1 MTRDI
6 FCGVVMDSG
15 IVGPRRVSR
24 RGLLIGAGAASA
36 AILTA
41 KTGLAATPRGN
52 DGARWLWIDSAWT
65 GEKAKIT
72 YYEDGRYVEDAMR
85 ALDHFMRD
93 SRDNKVVAMD
103 PRLYDLLFDL
113 HRLMDG
119 SNPFTLISGYRSP
132 ATNAM
137 LAARSRAVAKNS
149 YHLRGWA
156 ADVRLQGRD
165 LRQLAM
171 GALSLHRGGVG
182 MYSRKSNFIHVDTG
196 PVRRWNI

>member
-1 MTRDI
+1 MNWDAA
-6 FCGVVMDSG
+6 S
-15 IVGPRRVSR
+15 PRRLSR

-36 AILTA
+36 AIMTA
-41 KTGLAATPRGN
+41 GAAAAASPRRK
-52 DGARWLWIDSAWT
+52 DGARSLAFESAWT
-65 GEKAKIT
+65 GEKLKIT
-72 YYEDGRYVEDAMR
+72 YYENGRYVEGALQ
-85 ALDHFMRD
+85 ALDRLMRD
-93 SRDNKVVAMD
+93 TRNNAVVKMD

-113 HRLMDG
+113 NRLMD
-119 SNPFTLISGYRSP
+119 SANPFTLISGYRSP

-149 YHLRGWA
+149 FHLRGWA

-165 LRQLAM
+165 LRQLAL
-171 GALSLHRGGVG
+171 GAISLHRGGVG

>member
-1 MTRDI
+1 
-6 FCGVVMDSG
+6 MDWG
-15 IVGPRRVSR
+15 IVGPRRMSR
-24 RGLLIGAGAASA
+24 RGLLIGAGAAGA

-41 KTGLAATPRGN
+41 KAGLAATPRRN
-52 DGARWLWIDSAWT
+52 DGARWLAFDNAWT
-65 GEKAKIT
+65 GEKLKIT
-72 YYEDGRYVEDAMR
+72 YYEDGRYVEGAMH
-85 ALDHFMRD
+85 ALDRMMRD
-93 SRDNKVVAMD
+93 HRNDSVVAMD

-113 HRLMDG
+113 NRLMESG
-119 SNPFTLISGYRSP
+119 NPFTLISGYRSP

-156 ADVRLQGRD
+156 ADVRLAGRD

-171 GALSLHRGGVG
+171 GALSLRRGGVG
-182 MYSRKSNFIHVDTG
+182 MYSARSNFIHVDTG

>member
-1 MTRDI
+1 MHWDT
-6 FCGVVMDSG
+6 M
-15 IVGPRRVSR
+15 GPRPLSR

-36 AILTA
+36 AIMTVGTA
-41 KTGLAATPRGN
+41 AATAPRQN
-52 DGARWLWIDSAWT
+52 DGARSLAFESAWT
-65 GEKAKIT
+65 GEKLKIT
-72 YYEDGRYVEDAMR
+72 YYENGRYVEDAMH
-85 ALDHFMRD
+85 ALDRLMRD
-93 SRDNKVVAMD
+93 PRDNTVVQMD
-103 PRLYDLLFDL
+103 PRLYDLLFEL
-113 HRLMDG
+113 HRLMD
-119 SNPFTLISGYRSP
+119 SANSFTLISGYRSP

>member
-1 MTRDI
+1 MNWDT
-6 FCGVVMDSG
+6 MS
-15 IVGPRRVSR
+15 PRGMSR
-24 RGLLIGAGAASA
+24 RGLLIGAGAAGA

-41 KTGLAATPRGN
+41 GTTAAATPRRN
-52 DGARWLWIDSAWT
+52 DGARTLSFDSAWT
-65 GEKAKIT
+65 GEKLKVT
-72 YYEDGRYVEDAMR
+72 YYENGRYVDGAMQ
-85 ALDHFMRD
+85 ALDRMMRD
-93 SRDNKVVAMD
+93 PRDNTVVEMD

-113 HRLMDG
+113 HRLMDNP
-119 SNPFTLISGYRSP
+119 NPFTLISGYRSP

-149 YHLRGWA
+149 FHLRGWA

-165 LRQLAM
+165 LRQLAL
-171 GALSLHRGGVG
+171 GAISLHRGGVG

>member
-1 MTRDI
+1 MHRDTT
-6 FCGVVMDSG
+6 
-15 IVGPRRVSR
+15 GPRPLSR
-24 RGLLIGAGAASA
+24 RGLLIGAGAAGA
-36 AILTA
+36 AIMTA
-41 KTGLAATPRGN
+41 GTAAATAPRMR
-52 DGARWLWIDSAWT
+52 DGARTLAFESAWT
-65 GEKAKIT
+65 GEKLNLT
-72 YYEDGRYVEDAMR
+72 YYQDGRYVEDAMH
-85 ALDHFMRD
+85 ALDRLMRD
-93 SRDNKVVAMD
+93 PRDNTVVQMD

-113 HRLMDG
+113 HRLMD
-119 SNPFTLISGYRSP
+119 SANPFTLISGYRSP

-182 MYSRKSNFIHVDTG
+182 MYSGRSNFIHLDTG

>member
-1 MTRDI
+1 MNWDAT
-6 FCGVVMDSG
+6 S
-15 IVGPRRVSR
+15 PRRLSR
-24 RGLLIGAGAASA
+24 RGLLIGAGAAGA
-36 AILTA
+36 AIMTA
-41 KTGLAATPRGN
+41 GTAVAATPRRR
-52 DGARWLWIDSAWT
+52 DGARWLAFESAWT
-65 GEKAKIT
+65 GEKLKVT
-72 YYEDGRYVEDAMR
+72 YYENGRYVEGALQ
-85 ALDHFMRD
+85 ALDRLMRD
-93 SRDNKVVAMD
+93 ARNNMAVEMD

-113 HRLMDG
+113 NRLMD
-119 SNPFTLISGYRSP
+119 SANPFTLISGYRSP

-165 LRQLAM
+165 LRQLAL
-171 GALSLHRGGVG
+171 GAISLHRGGVG